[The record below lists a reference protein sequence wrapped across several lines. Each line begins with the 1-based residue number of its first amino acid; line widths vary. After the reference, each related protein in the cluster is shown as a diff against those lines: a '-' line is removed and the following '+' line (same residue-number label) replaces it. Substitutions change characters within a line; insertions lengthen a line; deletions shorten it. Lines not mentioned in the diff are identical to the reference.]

1 MITKVRNNFGTSG
14 LHGFGGNL
22 KSREKKR
29 MTVNEKYVCYHVLY
43 CTVDI
48 KENFLLL
55 LSIFNVLLEQSAK
68 RILRMALA

>member
-43 CTVDI
+43 NTVYI

>member
-1 MITKVRNNFGTSG
+1 MITKVRKNFGTSG

-43 CTVDI
+43 CTVYSVQCI
-48 KENFLLL
+48 
-55 LSIFNVLLEQSAK
+55 
-68 RILRMALA
+68 

>member
-43 CTVDI
+43 CTVYI

-55 LSIFNVLLEQSAK
+55 LSIFNVL
-68 RILRMALA
+68 

>member
-1 MITKVRNNFGTSG
+1 MITKVCNNFGTSG

-43 CTVDI
+43 CTVY
-48 KENFLLL
+48 
-55 LSIFNVLLEQSAK
+55 SVYK
-68 RILRMALA
+68 REFSSSPLHIQCPLRTIC

>member
-43 CTVDI
+43 CTVYI